1 MGLAPLTLVNM
12 ALFVAFIALM
22 LYGLY
27 WLGVVLA
34 LLLSAVGILYGIV
47 YRQWWLVGLNV
58 AGALWVL
65 WNLWR
70 SRRRRKP
77 VAKLVGDE
85 SRQLRDGLVRK
96 MRRRRAAR
104 RGLSPQPSR

>member
-1 MGLAPLTLVNM
+1 MSQWELTSVNAALFAAFIGLA
-12 ALFVAFIALM
+12 
-22 LYGLY
+22 LYGWY
-27 WLGVVLA
+27 WLAVVLG
-34 LLLSAVGILYGIV
+34 LMVNVTGITYGIIFRQWYLVGI
-47 YRQWWLVGLNV
+47 NF
-58 AGALWVL
+58 AGMLWVL

>member
-1 MGLAPLTLVNM
+1 MSQWALTSVNAALFAAFIGLA
-12 ALFVAFIALM
+12 
-22 LYGLY
+22 LYGWY
-27 WLGVVLA
+27 WLAVVLG
-34 LLLSAVGILYGIV
+34 LMVNVTGITYGIIFRQWYLVGINL
-47 YRQWWLVGLNV
+47 
-58 AGALWVL
+58 AGMLWVL

>member
-22 LYGLY
+22 LYGRY

-34 LLLSAVGILYGIV
+34 LLVNAVGILYGIV
-47 YRQWWLVGLNV
+47 YRQWWIAGLNV

-70 SRRRRKP
+70 TRRRREP
-77 VAKLVGDE
+77 IAKAIGDE
-85 SRQLRDGLVRK
+85 SRQLREKLVRK

-104 RGLSPQPSR
+104 RGLSPEPSQ